1 MKRFFSIL
9 FFLLISFALHAQI
22 WSKLN
27 GPYGAYTNAIAAA
40 PDGTIYLSTISGNI
54 YKSTDKGASWTNVY
68 EGAGEF
74 YYDIEIDAAGKIYAA
89 GGALLVSDDGGVN
102 WISRPLPPGSYSNL
116 IKKDPNNTDVLY
128 VYDYTGNGRLFKSI
142 NDGVQWDEVLTGGDG
157 SPLNITGIAITNT
170 GAVLISRYGTGI
182 WKSDTGDAG
191 SFVESNIDLSSFN
204 ILDLILD
211 KEGNV
216 LITDHANFFYSDNDG
231 GSWVVKAPPAS
242 SIGYGKFFADPDG
255 DVLYANNDD
264 ELLAF
269 NSQDQTW
276 TETVLN
282 YPPHFFIDLICS
294 PVSGELVL
302 ASHGGPVSYSTDNG
316 ATWVDASAGLSN
328 PDLTDVLVASS
339 GRVVVAGSTGI
350 YSSSD
355 NGQTFT
361 KISENSVNDLYEAPD
376 GTLFA
381 TGSPL
386 SRSIDGGESFI
397 NIAGAPYL
405 YSIDAYTSDIL
416 FGVNGNQVFY
426 SEDNGDIWTELVIT
440 DGMPDNFGSVVGYG
454 TVNYSNWLRVIGDD
468 LYWLVRNQDTQLN
481 ELYKIPYPS
490 GQATR
495 IEIAEVFIGLGI
507 EKHGDFLYMLGSNNG
522 QNNVYYSENPEVT
535 WDFKPVPNSTSFRIT
550 SEGIWFAG
558 TINSLYYSRDNGD
571 NWIDISYTGNQAS
584 FNMLNADISPSGQ
597 VFFQSRFDLPLT
609 TSLAPSNLTFSAI
622 TPTSFSGSFTS
633 APLAPDGYV
642 VFMSPNAPPH
652 IDPTDGEDFTD
663 EVNGNIDLTGGIGN
677 PVYAV
682 YSGTG
687 NFFNITVS
695 ANAAVYFEVFP
706 YIEDGGTRKYF
717 TADPLTNY
725 IITPPASPVPTGLYH
740 VSSFGLEW
748 MYSTDS
754 YIDANGFYY
763 LTGAY
768 FDGNGNGENDFD
780 PAPGDANKVTL
791 PSYGGPSPPRIDCF
805 IAKYNSAGEL
815 LWAKGIGGA
824 GDDASKDI
832 KVDGAGNV
840 YVCGNFDGA
849 TIDLDPGA
857 GVFEL
862 SNPAGGYDGFVVK
875 LDADGNFQ
883 SGYGV
888 SDIGYDVV
896 NSIAVEGTDNIFVTG
911 QRSGNLIFENLNT
924 SASSATADFAKALP
938 GGEGR
943 EILYNSNT
951 GNITVIASVWQDG
964 FFDFPLN
971 TAAYTG
977 AGLSDIL
984 VAHYSAADG
993 SFSGT
998 GAIFGG
1004 SGEDHI
1010 EDAIAANGDIIVTG
1024 HFEEAI
1030 DFGNGITTNSKGQ
1043 KDILIARLDIS
1054 LSPLWANGIGGPG
1067 NDTGKAI
1074 GGNTAGEL
1082 FITGDFSRI
1091 ADFDPGGG
1099 TANKAA
1105 TGMDGFILKL
1115 TSLGIFSNAISI
1127 GGADDFGGDLV
1138 ASIAVDGNDDIIVAA
1153 NFGQFAT
1160 VDVDPTGAVYAF
1172 PTSSGFVK
1180 YTEAVSLANQPGGP
1194 AGPLLFSQ
1202 TATSFTGSFEGPT
1215 SGTAEGYLVLMR
1227 ENAVPQNVPANGV
1240 VYPAGTFHND
1250 AVAIYSGPERT
1261 FTVNNANPT
1270 VTYYF
1275 AIYSYN
1281 GSSGSIHYNTNPL
1294 TGAYTLE
1301 PTVQSSNITIQE
1313 RKTDEV
1319 TFTFTRGD
1327 GQFQLIVFKEGSDVD
1342 AVPDDF
1348 SVGYSGGL
1356 TNSFGDGSKFGT
1368 DNEVVAI
1375 GAGSLGFTVPGLN
1388 SGTFYSIAIFDFN
1401 DPQATAGGST
1411 SDKANYFT
1419 DNAEY
1424 NPTNFYTLAL
1434 EPAQHPDVFI
1444 AEPGVETITLTF
1456 QSLNSLDDADGYV
1469 ILRRAGSTD
1478 PSVTGIVDG
1487 TINFS
1492 DPSLPDSLTTIFG
1505 RDQTTYTDSGLT
1517 PGTTYRYIIIPYNI
1531 GSDALETRNYKIDS
1545 PRSAFH
1551 VPLDDETSPDINDN
1565 TPNFVQA
1572 GSAINITATIT
1583 DNESQITAAT
1593 VEFRSITAG
1602 EDSNT
1607 QQLTP
1612 NGSTY
1617 TSQILASQIGEL
1629 GIEYKLS
1636 ATSTGGTSTDEFWK
1650 QVRVQSIGSG
1660 LTIPY
1665 NNFGDKVTNYRIVA
1679 VPLVLN
1685 SPGVISVFDEL
1696 GAADAKKWRV
1706 ARYQN
1711 GNTTQSY
1718 NGTIEPGKGYW
1729 LIVRESPGEVINS
1742 GQGTTVEATAD
1753 APFSLPV
1760 VSGWNQI
1767 GNPYNFDVDWSDLRD
1782 ANPSLPPNFRHYRN
1796 GSFEDGDDEIR
1807 KMEGVFINVGN
1818 AGTLVFPV
1826 VKPTGGRKSKNA
1838 KKTNPLDDP
1847 DWEVYLNVEQGD
1859 LKNLISGVGMH
1870 PEASLENDIYDGL
1883 SMPRFN
1889 DYLELNHTKSL
1900 HGFAYSK
1907 DIVPTANSFV
1917 WDFTVETSITDE
1929 QLITIFWDNSYFGD
1943 NEKQLVLWDVS
1954 QQKTVDMRLHN
1965 HYQFHKK
1972 TSGQFRVIFGDED
1985 FVREKTRV
1993 STLVFHNIAPNPV
2006 QDEAIISFSLPQTER
2021 VVIELTDITGRKT
2034 ETVFEAV
2041 LNEGYHEVTYKNNN
2055 NTRTGV
2061 YIAQIKTGSARAQK
2075 RMILKN

>member
-191 SFVESNIDLSSFN
+191 SFVESNTDLSSFN

-294 PVSGELVL
+294 PVNGELVL

-622 TPTSFSGSFTS
+622 TPTSFSGSFTP

-642 VFMSPNAPPH
+642 VLMSANVPPD
-652 IDPTDGEDFTD
+652 IDPVDGEDYAD
-663 EVNGNIDLTGGIGN
+663 EVSGRTPLGTVSGNE
-677 PVYAV
+677 VYAV

-687 NFFNITVS
+687 TFFNVEVS
-695 ANAAVYFEVFP
+695 ANEALYFKVFP
-706 YIEDGGTRKYF
+706 YTGSGTNINYY

-725 IITPPASPVPTGLYH
+725 IITPPASPASPDLFHVFSKGLT
-740 VSSFGLEW
+740 W
-748 MYSTDS
+748 MFVTDN
-754 YIDANGFYY
+754 YIDGDGNYY
-763 LTGAY
+763 ITGAY
-768 FDGNGNGENDFD
+768 FAGNGDGTNDFD
-780 PAPGDANKVTL
+780 PDPNEEESLQT
-791 PSYGGPSPPRIDCF
+791 YGGPSPPLTDCF
-805 IAKYNSAGEL
+805 IAKYDPNGNL
-815 LWAKGIGGA
+815 LWAKGIGGD
-824 GDDASKDI
+824 GDDTSRDI
-832 KVDGAGNV
+832 KVSGSSV
-840 YVCGNFDGA
+840 YVCGNFNG
-849 TIDLDPGA
+849 TNIDLDPD
-857 GVFEL
+857 
-862 SNPAGGYDGFVVK
+862 PAADQLITRVDNHDGFVVK
-875 LDADGNFQ
+875 LGAETGAFEE
-883 SGYGV
+883 GWGV
-888 SDIGYDVV
+888 IGPGFDIV
-896 NSIAVEGTDNIFVTG
+896 NSIAVDGSDFFITGQRDGNLFFEKYTLGAAAPGFTQVLSGGGTGKEIVADGLRFIVGGEIWGSGYFDPGVGAFQFGTQGGADIVFATYNSGDGTFAGIRGVLGGVGEDRLEDLLYNDNQLYITGSFEQNWIIGGLSPQGEGKDIFIANYNMINEALDWKISIGGPGDDTGRAIAMNSAGDIFVTG
-911 QRSGNLIFENLNT
+911 
-924 SASSATADFAKALP
+924 DFA
-938 GGEGR
+938 
-943 EILYNSNT
+943 
-951 GNITVIASVWQDG
+951 Q
-964 FFDFPLN
+964 
-971 TAAYTG
+971 
-977 AGLSDIL
+977 
-984 VAHYSAADG
+984 
-993 SFSGT
+993 
-998 GAIFGG
+998 
-1004 SGEDHI
+1004 
-1010 EDAIAANGDIIVTG
+1010 IV
-1024 HFEEAI
+1024 
-1030 DFGNGITTNSKGQ
+1030 
-1043 KDILIARLDIS
+1043 
-1054 LSPLWANGIGGPG
+1054 
-1067 NDTGKAI
+1067 
-1074 GGNTAGEL
+1074 
-1082 FITGDFSRI
+1082 
-1091 ADFDPGGG
+1091 DFDPG
-1099 TANKAA
+1099 TNYANKAA
-1105 TGMDGFILKL
+1105 AGRDCFLLKVDGTTGDYL
-1115 TSLGIFSNAISI
+1115 NAISF
-1127 GGADDFGGDLV
+1127 GDADDFSGDSGVGLV
-1138 ASIAVDGNDDIIVAA
+1138 INSDNDILLAP
-1153 NFGQFAT
+1153 NFGTFNK
-1160 VDVDPTGAVYAF
+1160 VDVDPTGAVYHF
-1172 PTSSGFVK
+1172 PSNSGFVK
-1180 YTEAVSLANQPGGP
+1180 YSEIPSPVDAPMAQPGS
-1194 AGPLLFSQ
+1194 LTFLT
-1202 TATSFTGSFEGPT
+1202 TATSFTGRF
-1215 SGTAEGYLVLMR
+1215 TAPLSEEVDGYLVLMR
-1227 ENAVPQNVPANGV
+1227 ESQPPFLGPVNSV
-1240 VYPAGTFHND
+1240 VYPAGTFHDN
-1250 AVAIYSGPERT
+1250 AVAIYSGPDTT

-1275 AIYSYN
+1275 AIYAFN
-1281 GSSGSIHYNTNPL
+1281 GSSGSISYNTVDPPL
-1294 TGAYTLE
+1294 TGYYTLE
-1301 PTVQSSNITIQE
+1301 PTEQSSNIIIQE

-1319 TFTFTRGD
+1319 TFTFTPGN
-1327 GQFQLIVFKEGSDVD
+1327 GQFQLVVFKENSDVD

-1348 SVGYSGGL
+1348 STGYDGGL

-1375 GAGSLGFTVPGLN
+1375 GAGSTDLTVPGLN
-1388 SGTFYSIAIFDFN
+1388 PGTFYSIAIFDFN
-1401 DPQATAGGST
+1401 DPQAVAGGST

-1434 EPAQHPDVFI
+1434 EPAQHPGEFR

-1636 ATSTGGTSTDEFWK
+1636 ATSTGGTRTDEFWK

-1753 APFSLPV
+1753 APFILPV

-1767 GNPYNFDVDWSDLRD
+1767 GNPYNFDIDWSDLRD
-1782 ANPSLPPNFRHYRN
+1782 ANPSLPSNFRHYRN